1 MDVTT
6 FQVQKLWRIG
16 SWECYVKVA
25 GMENVS
31 VYDVGESLK
40 VLRSTGF
47 EVPARDP
54 EALEAER
61 FVSSVDGFTRSMAF
75 VMLEEEDAA
84 KDV

>member
-1 MDVTT
+1 M
-6 FQVQKLWRIG
+6 
-16 SWECYVKVA
+16 A

-54 EALEAER
+54 EAVEAER
-61 FVSSVDGFTRSMAF
+61 FVSSVDGFTRSLAF